1 MKPIIKLTAI
11 ALAITLCS
19 CGDKKKEDPT
29 ESNAKEQ
36 QSAITHDSVSA
47 DFVTT
52 LEEMSDTL
60 VEIKDL
66 ESASSALPMLTKL
79 IFKMKM
85 IKTDME
91 KLGPASK
98 NIAARLEKKYGP
110 KMQATMAEIGE
121 TMESLKTS
129 NPEAYGM
136 IDKVMKSIMQ

>member
-47 DFVTT
+47 DFVTN

-60 VEIKDL
+60 LEIKDL
-66 ESASSALPMLTKL
+66 ESARSALPMLTKL

-98 NIAARLEKKYGP
+98 NIEAR
-110 KMQATMAEIGE
+110 
-121 TMESLKTS
+121 
-129 NPEAYGM
+129 
-136 IDKVMKSIMQ
+136 

>member
-47 DFVTT
+47 DFVTN

-60 VEIKDL
+60 LEIKDL
-66 ESASSALPMLTKL
+66 ESARSALPMLTKL
-79 IFKMKM
+79 IFKMKL

-110 KMQATMAEIGE
+110 KMQTTMAEIGE
-121 TMESLKTS
+121 TMENLKTS